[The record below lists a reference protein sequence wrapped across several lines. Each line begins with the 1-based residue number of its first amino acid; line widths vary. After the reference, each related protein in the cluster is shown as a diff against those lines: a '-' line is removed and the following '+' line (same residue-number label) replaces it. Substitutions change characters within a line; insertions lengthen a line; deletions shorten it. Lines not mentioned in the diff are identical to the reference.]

1 MNLTTQVPT
10 YVLMMKID
18 YEKVDI
24 VVDKEGVKTL
34 GRSHYDFGARHHYH
48 NSA

>member
-18 YEKVDI
+18 YEKVYI
-24 VVDKEGVKTL
+24 VVDKEGVKAL

-48 NSA
+48 NSP

>member
-18 YEKVDI
+18 YEKVYI
-24 VVDKEGVKTL
+24 VVDLKGGEPL
-34 GRSHYDFGARHHYH
+34 GRNHYGFDARHHH
-48 NSA
+48 HDSS